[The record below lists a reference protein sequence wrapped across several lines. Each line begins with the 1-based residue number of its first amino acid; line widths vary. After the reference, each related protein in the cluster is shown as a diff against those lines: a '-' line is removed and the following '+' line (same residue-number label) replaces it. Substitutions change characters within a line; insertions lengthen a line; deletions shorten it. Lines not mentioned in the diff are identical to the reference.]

1 MTRYLQR
8 LGLLTLSALATV
20 NLWTGGPLL
29 AIWIGSRIQGGTTQ
43 LKMESV
49 FGIIVI
55 LGLISWALLRVLA
68 WSRAK
73 YDEVSG
79 KEATTRRSPWLRS
92 MRGERDDDV
101 HASQPMN
108 AVDKVVMIGVV
119 LAILAF
125 EVWFFF
131 FSGSSLPN
139 A

>member
-1 MTRYLQR
+1 MTVHLQR
-8 LGLLTLSALATV
+8 LGLVILSAVAAV

-29 AIWIGSRIQGGTTQ
+29 AIWIGSRIQGDTTQ
-43 LKMESV
+43 LKMEAV

-55 LGLISWALLRVLA
+55 LGVISWALLRVLA

-79 KEATTRRSPWLRS
+79 KEVTMRRSPWLRS
-92 MRGERDDDV
+92 MRGERDEDL
-101 HASQPMN
+101 HAGQSMN
-108 AVDKVVMIGVV
+108 VVDKIVMAAVV